1 MATFMTRIVPNL
13 VMTET
18 TMGIRGPTRILLEGI
33 ARPLRKRLPAVHKRS
48 LLTRRHHPNSIAL
61 RSSIRI
67 PTIKIAAIVKVRV
80 VGERRGIPGQHFGRM
95 MWMIC

>member
-1 MATFMTRIVPNL
+1 MTRIVPNL
-13 VMTET
+13 LLTET

-33 ARPLRKRLPAVHKRS
+33 ARPLRKRLPAVHKQS

-67 PTIKIAAIVKVRV
+67 PTTKIAAMAKVRV
-80 VGERRGIPGQHFGRM
+80 VGEGRGIPGQHIGRM